1 MMKGYTFLLSFLLLG
16 GTLCAQSPV
25 EKGKNNGSAV
35 PPAPYTIS
43 KKSLQDKI
51 KGGWDGQTIGVTFG
65 GPTEFKFNG
74 TMIQDYQ
81 PIPWYEGY
89 VRKTM
94 EENPGLFD
102 DIYMDLTFVNIFEEN
117 GLDAPVEALASAY
130 ANAEYML

>member
-1 MMKGYTFLLSFLLLG
+1 MMKGYTFLLSFLLLS
-16 GTLCAQSPV
+16 GTLCAQSPE
-25 EKGKNNGSAV
+25 EKGKNNGIAV
-35 PPAPYTIS
+35 PPAPCTIS

-51 KGGWDGQTIGVTFG
+51 KEGWAGQTIGVTFG
-65 GPTEFKFNG
+65 GPTEFKFNS

-94 EENPGLFD
+94 EENPDLFD
-102 DIYMDLTFVNIFEEN
+102 DIYMDLTFADIFEGK
-117 GLDAPVEALASAY
+117 GLDAPVEAFASAY